1 MNEYLAIGEV
11 LKPQGVRG
19 EVKVRPITCDI
30 YRFEDL
36 ENVFLLKNDAY
47 TPIGVSLVRQDDDA
61 VYLLFDGIADRNGA
75 ETLRGQLLYVDR
87 EHAVELEEDENFIVD
102 LIGLRGVDDEGNE
115 YGKLVDVMQPGG
127 NDVYVFRDRK
137 REVLV
142 PALKTAVLKVDL
154 EEKIMLMSAQ
164 RLREV
169 AVFDEV

>member
-1 MNEYLAIGEV
+1 MIEYLAIGEV

-30 YRFEDL
+30 YRFEEL
-36 ENVFLLKNDAY
+36 ESVFLLKNDAY
-47 TPIGVSLVRQDDDA
+47 TPIGVSFVRQDDDA
-61 VYLLFDGIADRNGA
+61 VYLLFDGINDRNGA

-102 LIGLRGVDDEGNE
+102 LIGLKGIDDEGNE

-142 PALKTAVLKVDL
+142 PALKTAILKVDL

-169 AVFDEV
+169 AVFDE

>member
-19 EVKVRPITCDI
+19 DVKVRPITCDI
-30 YRFEDL
+30 FRFEDL
-36 ENVFLLKNDAY
+36 EEVYFLKNDQY
-47 TPIGVSLVRQDDDA
+47 EKIGVSLVRMDEDA
-61 VYLLFDGIADRNGA
+61 VYLHFDGISDRNAA
-75 ETLRGQLLYVDR
+75 ETIRGFLLYVDR
-87 EHAVELEEDENFIVD
+87 AHAVELEENENFIVD
-102 LIGLRGVDDEGNE
+102 LIGLKGVDDEGNE

-127 NDVYVFRDRK
+127 NDVYVFRDRR

-142 PALKTAVLKVDL
+142 PALKTAILKVDL
-154 EEKIMLMSAQ
+154 EERVMLMSAA